1 MADSLLR
8 LAEYADEAPHR
19 ARALDILAAW
29 APQYAKY
36 GVAAALYGSALLR
49 YLERPDH
56 LIVLG
61 GRADPATRRLHA
73 AALTAPQ
80 PLRTVQLLDP
90 ADPADAARIA
100 RADLGG
106 AAAPAVYVCRGTAC
120 FAPITDVRLL
130 EHARLE

>member
-1 MADSLLR
+1 MAECFLR
-8 LAEYADEAPHR
+8 LAAYTDDQPHR
-19 ARALDILAAW
+19 ALALDILAAW

-36 GVAAALYGSALLR
+36 GVVAGPYGSALLR

-61 GRADPATRRLHA
+61 GRDDPATRRLHA

-100 RADLGG
+100 RSDLGG
-106 AAAPAVYVCRGTAC
+106 ASAPAVYVCRGTAC
-120 FAPITDVRLL
+120 LAPITQATIL
-130 EHARLE
+130 EHRLD

>member
-1 MADSLLR
+1 MAECLLR
-8 LAEYADEAPHR
+8 IAAYTDDDPYR
-19 ARALDILAAW
+19 AQALDILAAW

-36 GVAAALYGSALLR
+36 GVAAGPYGSALLR

-61 GRADPATRRLHA
+61 GRADPATRRLHG

-90 ADPADAARIA
+90 SDPADAARITC
-100 RADLGG
+100 ADLGG
-106 AAAPAVYVCRGTAC
+106 ADAPAVYVCRGTAC
-120 FAPITDVRLL
+120 FAPITNAAVLERRLD
-130 EHARLE
+130 

>member
-1 MADSLLR
+1 MADALLR
-8 LAEYADEAPHR
+8 LAAYTGEAAHR

-29 APQYAKY
+29 AAQYAKY
-36 GVAAALYGSALLR
+36 GVAAAPYGSALLR

-73 AALTAPQ
+73 AALAAPQ

-106 AAAPAVYVCRGTAC
+106 AVAPAVYVCRGTAC

-130 EHARLE
+130 EHRLD

>member
-1 MADSLLR
+1 M
-8 LAEYADEAPHR
+8 
-19 ARALDILAAW
+19 AW
-29 APQYAKY
+29 APHYSKY
-36 GVAAALYGSALLR
+36 GVAAASYGSALLR

-90 ADPADAARIA
+90 ADPADAARIE
-100 RADLGG
+100 RAGLGAA

-120 FAPITDVRLL
+120 FPPITDARLL
-130 EHARLE
+130 EHRLD